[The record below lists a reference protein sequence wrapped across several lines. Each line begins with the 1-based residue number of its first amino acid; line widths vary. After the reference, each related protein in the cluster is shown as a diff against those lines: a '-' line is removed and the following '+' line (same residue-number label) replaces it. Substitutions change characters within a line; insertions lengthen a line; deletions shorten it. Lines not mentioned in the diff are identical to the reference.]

1 MSSLKILIKRNKI
14 AVSFWIGAILILTG
28 ICLSVYVDLVI
39 KSHEEK
45 LFFWTL
51 TIEEEWRYEGSLQW
65 WRMAKITTYDP
76 LSTILIA
83 VGLVAIIYSFIS
95 AIRYRSHPSA
105 PHSAKTESQ

>member
-14 AVSFWIGAILILTG
+14 AASFWIGAMLILTG
-28 ICLSVYVDLVI
+28 IVLSVYVDSVI
-39 KSHEEK
+39 KIHEEK
-45 LFFWTL
+45 LFWKNL
-51 TIEEEWRYEGSLQW
+51 TTEEKWGYEGSLQW

-95 AIRYRSHPSA
+95 AIRHRSHPPA
-105 PHSAKTESQ
+105 PHPPKTET